1 MGGGWMS
8 GAKAGKGK
16 ESQFCM
22 GKLESK
28 IFLYLFAVVNRDALT
43 QPQRRRGT
51 EDDGHWR
58 GTWGEDD

>member
-1 MGGGWMS
+1 MS
-8 GAKAGKGK
+8 GAKAGEGK

-22 GKLESK
+22 CILESK
-28 IFLYLFAVVNRDALT
+28 IFLYLFAVVNRYALT

-58 GTWGEDD
+58 GTGGEED